1 MKTYQ
6 IKVASSARHN
16 LACGHATST
25 TCYAET
31 VTFSQLALF
40 KVQHSGFSVRRSMF
54 NVPNPPLTV
63 GFGLWIFDRGLW
75 TPDFGLWTRHRRLSA
90 LNGVQR
96 PLFADKK
103 TMTHQ
108 IPINPSTPRTINSS
122 HPVRPSST

>member
-40 KVQHSGFSVRRSMF
+40 KVQHSGFSVRRS
-54 NVPNPPLTV
+54 
-63 GFGLWIFDRGLW
+63 IFDVQRSEPAPDCGLRTLDLRPWTLDSGLW
-75 TPDFGLWTRHRRLSA
+75 TLDSPPAPIGTQRRPTA
-90 LNGVQR
+90 AIRG
-96 PLFADKK
+96 
-103 TMTHQ
+103 
-108 IPINPSTPRTINSS
+108 
-122 HPVRPSST
+122 